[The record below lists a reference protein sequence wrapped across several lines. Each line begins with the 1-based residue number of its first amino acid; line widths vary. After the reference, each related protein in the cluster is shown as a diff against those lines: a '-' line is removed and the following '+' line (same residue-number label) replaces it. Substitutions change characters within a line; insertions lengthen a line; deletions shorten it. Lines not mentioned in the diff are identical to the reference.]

1 MRLTTAQALI
11 RFLSVQYSERDG
23 ERQRLI
29 PAVWGVFGHGNVAG
43 LGQALAEHTAER
55 PDGTGDLRFHQG
67 RSEQAMVHAAT
78 GFARQSR
85 RLATHAVTTSI
96 GPGATN
102 LVTGAALATVNRL
115 PVLLLPGDT
124 FATRPA
130 DPVLQQ
136 LELPYAGDITVNDCL
151 RPVSRHFDRVTRPE
165 ALVPAALT
173 AMRVLT
179 DPAATGAVTLALP
192 QDVQAEAYDWPEE
205 FFAERTWHIRRPA
218 PDTASLT
225 EAAALL
231 RAARRP
237 LVVAGGGV
245 KYAGAEA
252 ALDAFARA
260 TGIPVAATQA
270 GKGALPHDH
279 PQDVG
284 ALGHTGTATADDLAR
299 TADLVLAV
307 GTRLTDFTTASGTLF
322 AADGVRF
329 AHLNLDPADAH
340 KLAAHAVVGD
350 AREGLTALTGL
361 VGGHRLPDAHVTAYT
376 AAKADWEA
384 RVDAAYA
391 APDPTARPTQTQ
403 LLGALDALVTGED
416 ILVNAAGSL
425 PGDLH
430 RLWRA
435 RSADQYHVEYGYSCM
450 GYEIPGALGIL
461 LADPHRPVW
470 ALVGD
475 GTYLMN
481 PTELVTAVQESLP
494 LKLVLVD
501 NHGYA
506 SIGGL
511 SRAVGAE
518 GFGTAYRMPGPGGL
532 LDGEPLPLD
541 LAANAASLGVRM
553 LRAETVAELRE
564 ALAEVRTATV
574 PTGVY
579 VRTETPDTVSS
590 PTPAQAWWDVPV
602 ARTAHREEAARARQ
616 EYDRNVAARRRH
628 L

>member
-85 RLATHAVTTSI
+85 RLAAHAVTTSI

-299 TADLVLAV
+299 AADLVLAV

-553 LRAETVAELRE
+553 LRAETVAELGE

>member
-85 RLATHAVTTSI
+85 RLAAHAVTTSI

-165 ALVPAALT
+165 ALIPAALT

-299 TADLVLAV
+299 AADLVLAV

>member
-1 MRLTTAQALI
+1 A
-11 RFLSVQYSERDG
+11 
-23 ERQRLI
+23 
-29 PAVWGVFGHGNVAG
+29 
-43 LGQALAEHTAER
+43 
-55 PDGTGDLRFHQG
+55 
-67 RSEQAMVHAAT
+67 
-78 GFARQSR
+78 
-85 RLATHAVTTSI
+85 
-96 GPGATN
+96 
-102 LVTGAALATVNRL
+102 
-115 PVLLLPGDT
+115 
-124 FATRPA
+124 
-130 DPVLQQ
+130 
-136 LELPYAGDITVNDCL
+136 
-151 RPVSRHFDRVTRPE
+151 
-165 ALVPAALT
+165 
-173 AMRVLT
+173 
-179 DPAATGAVTLALP
+179 
-192 QDVQAEAYDWPEE
+192 
-205 FFAERTWHIRRPA
+205 
-218 PDTASLT
+218 
-225 EAAALL
+225 
-231 RAARRP
+231 
-237 LVVAGGGV
+237 
-245 KYAGAEA
+245 
-252 ALDAFARA
+252 
-260 TGIPVAATQA
+260 
-270 GKGALPHDH
+270 
-279 PQDVG
+279 
-284 ALGHTGTATADDLAR
+284 
-299 TADLVLAV
+299 
-307 GTRLTDFTTASGTLF
+307 
-322 AADGVRF
+322 
-329 AHLNLDPADAH
+329 
-340 KLAAHAVVGD
+340 
-350 AREGLTALTGL
+350 
-361 VGGHRLPDAHVTAYT
+361 
-376 AAKADWEA
+376 WEA
-384 RVDAAYA
+384 RVDAACA

-461 LADPHRPVW
+461 LAEPHRPVW

-494 LKLVLVD
+494 LKLVLID

-553 LRAETVAELRE
+553 LRADTVAELRE
-564 ALAEVRTATV
+564 ALAEVRAATV

-602 ARTAHREEAARARQ
+602 ARTAHREEALRARQ

>member
-1 MRLTTAQALI
+1 
-11 RFLSVQYSERDG
+11 
-23 ERQRLI
+23 
-29 PAVWGVFGHGNVAG
+29 
-43 LGQALAEHTAER
+43 
-55 PDGTGDLRFHQG
+55 
-67 RSEQAMVHAAT
+67 
-78 GFARQSR
+78 
-85 RLATHAVTTSI
+85 
-96 GPGATN
+96 
-102 LVTGAALATVNRL
+102 
-115 PVLLLPGDT
+115 
-124 FATRPA
+124 
-130 DPVLQQ
+130 
-136 LELPYAGDITVNDCL
+136 
-151 RPVSRHFDRVTRPE
+151 
-165 ALVPAALT
+165 
-173 AMRVLT
+173 
-179 DPAATGAVTLALP
+179 
-192 QDVQAEAYDWPEE
+192 
-205 FFAERTWHIRRPA
+205 
-218 PDTASLT
+218 SLT

-231 RAARRP
+231 RRARRP

-361 VGGHRLPDAHVTAYT
+361 VEGHRLPDAHVTAYT

-391 APDPTARPTQTQ
+391 APYPTARPTQTQ

-564 ALAEVRTATV
+564 ALAEVRAATV

-590 PTPAQAWWDVPV
+590 PTPPQAWWDVPV

>member
-29 PAVWGVFGHGNVAG
+29 PAVWAVFGHGNVAG
-43 LGQALAEHTAER
+43 IGQALAEHTAEQ
-55 PDGTGDLRFHQG
+55 PEGTGALRFHQG

-136 LELPYAGDITVNDCL
+136 LEVPYAGDVTVNDCL

-165 ALVPAALT
+165 ALIPAALT

-231 RAARRP
+231 RAASRP

-260 TGIPVAATQA
+260 TAIPVAATQA

-284 ALGHTGTATADDLAR
+284 ALGHTGTATADELAR

-361 VGGHRLPDAHVTAYT
+361 LEGHRLPAAHVTAYT

-384 RVDAAYA
+384 RVDAACA
-391 APDPTARPTQTQ
+391 APDPAARPTQTQ
-403 LLGALDALVTGED
+403 LLGALDALVTGDD

-461 LADPHRPVW
+461 LAEPHRPVW

-494 LKLVLVD
+494 LKLVLID

-553 LRAETVAELRE
+553 LRADTVAELRE
-564 ALAEVRTATV
+564 ALAEVRSATV

-579 VRTETPDTVSS
+579 VRTETPDTLSS
-590 PTPAQAWWDVPV
+590 PTLAQAWWDVPV
-602 ARTAHREEAARARQ
+602 ARTAHREEALRARQ